1 MQTVMENASPKMS
14 EVSSHCSAVEIR
26 RSPVKAG
33 SLSYYL
39 TGVEDT
45 PIWLVLTT
53 PGHPGN
59 LVISRYLV
67 EENGHLKSS
76 FAHHNQHQAAKKK
89 SRNRLPSGKLT

>member
-33 SLSYYL
+33 SLPP
-39 TGVEDT
+39 V
-45 PIWLVLTT
+45 WLVLTT
-53 PGHPGN
+53 PGPPVN

-76 FAHHNQHQAAKKK
+76 FAHHNQHQAAKNKTEETAYPLV
-89 SRNRLPSGKLT
+89 N